1 MMKNLTDKQQIKE
14 KERQDKKQL
23 SKDLEVNFGLR
34 KTIYKK
40 HNGDDHQTFEQ
51 KNKNFLFVEQVNR
64 DQYSKR
70 MGEALKRQQEYQ
82 KKIAELEMHEQH
94 LVGRLKTTTQT

>member
-1 MMKNLTDKQQIKE
+1 MYN
-14 KERQDKKQL
+14 
-23 SKDLEVNFGLR
+23 
-34 KTIYKK
+34 K

-51 KNKNFLFVEQVNR
+51 KNKNFSFVEQVNR

-70 MGEALKRQQEYQ
+70 MGEAFKRQQEYQ
-82 KKIAELEMHEQH
+82 KKIAELEIREQH